1 MIKQETSS
9 FQKILVFN
17 TTSRDS
23 TGVALLSSGKIKK
36 LVMPVRAQNLQ
47 KITDKLL
54 KSAKTKIEEI
64 DAVAVLIGPGS
75 YTGTRM
81 GVAATNTLGWLLDK
95 PIIELEGDSLENAL
109 EFLKDSPL
117 KPVTQAT
124 ARY

>member
-1 MIKQETSS
+1 MTKQETSS

-17 TTSRDS
+17 TTARDS
-23 TGVALLSSGKIKK
+23 TGVALFSNGKFKK
-36 LVMPVRAQNLQ
+36 LVTPVRAQDLQ
-47 KITDKLL
+47 KITDELL
-54 KSAKTKIEEI
+54 KSSKTRIEQI
-64 DAVAVLIGPGS
+64 DAVAVLTGPGS

-81 GVAATNTLGWLLDK
+81 GVAAANTLGWLLDK

-109 EFLKDSPL
+109 ESLKDSPL